1 MFLNITIMKNYFLI
15 FIFSIFTLS
24 CTKEDL
30 IPENSTTES
39 SIPTNVIMKK
49 SIIQI
54 NSKVSS
60 QNIQGTFYNFS
71 GAFHYESDGEHYM
84 FYPGCVRYEYLSE
97 ESRSLTFKDEN
108 PAVSSQILKRING
121 RWEYFKEDNSIKFWM
136 ARNFEIVDKF
146 IAIGDGNEIGKYW
159 KGDTFFGEIQ
169 SQGNI
174 KWTKVNDEY
183 NQGYFHGTALGD
195 LNNDGLMDT
204 GGTPGLQV
212 SGSSGGLKIF
222 LQNSNGKFDL
232 NNSILDSNYKK
243 IGIPFT
249 FNFTNIV
256 GDDKAEIIM
265 ADYGKGDPNI
275 NKDLN
280 QIIIY
285 KYDDSKKYF
294 KLHWKS
300 NSSTAFYN
308 TGMGATSIKVFDFD
322 NDGIMDIS
330 VAREDGDGKF
340 MYNAFEVWKGLGD
353 GTFKPHFSSPV
364 WSSIEMQ
371 FREFWVLDVNNDGF
385 LDIILRPFG
394 YGNLYRATQF
404 WRNVPAHNGIIFNYL
419 IWINQGNG
427 TFKSYSKEDLRIMG
441 FNIDAV
447 HPYMDGKDLHFMG
460 TYTENDNEKRL
471 TVYDFKILIK

>member
-1 MFLNITIMKNYFLI
+1 MVFSCSKEVILPQDNLLVSSNPSNVNMKVNNIEI
-15 FIFSIFTLS
+15 
-24 CTKEDL
+24 
-30 IPENSTTES
+30 
-39 SIPTNVIMKK
+39 K
-49 SIIQI
+49 SNI
-54 NSKVSS
+54 SS
-60 QNIQGTFYNFS
+60 QNIQCTFYNVS
-71 GAFHYESDGEHYM
+71 GPFHYESDGEHYM
-84 FYPGCVRYEYLSE
+84 FYPGTVRYTNGSDI
-97 ESRSLTFKDEN
+97 STFKIIN
-108 PAVSSQILKRING
+108 PAISSQILKRVNG
-121 RWEYFKEDNSIKFWM
+121 KWEHFKEDKSIKFWG

-146 IAIGDGNEIGKYW
+146 IAIGDGNELGNGAENW

-174 KWTKVNDEY
+174 KWTKVNDEN

-212 SGSSGGLKIF
+212 SGPSNGLKIF
-222 LQNSNGKFDL
+222 LQNLNGGFEL
-232 NNSILDSNYKK
+232 NNSILDSNYKQ

-265 ADYGKGDPNI
+265 ADYGGGDPNI

-285 KYDDSKKYF
+285 KFDESENYF

-308 TGMGATSIKVFDFD
+308 RGMGATSIKVFDLD
-322 NDGIMDIS
+322 NDGIKDIS
-330 VAREDGDGKF
+330 VAREDGDAN
-340 MYNAFEVWKGLGD
+340 YQYHSFEVWKGIGD
-353 GTFKPHFSSPV
+353 GTFKPQFSSPV
-364 WSSIEMQ
+364 WNSNEMQ

-385 LDIILRPFG
+385 LDIILRPFH
-394 YGNLYRATQF
+394 YGSLYRVNPV
-404 WRNVPAHNGIIFNYL
+404 WWNVPANNGIIFNNL
-419 IWINQGNG
+419 IWINKGDG
-427 TFKSYSKEDLRIMG
+427 TFESYSKEDLRTEGI
-441 FNIDAV
+441 NIDNV

-460 TYTENDNEKRL
+460 TYTENDNLKKL
-471 TVYDFKILIK
+471 TTYDFKITIK